1 MAKAKM
7 NVKEELTLKII
18 EMITA
23 AQENGSDWTMPFRSL
38 YCSPH
43 NAITGKKYRGMNAFW
58 LGLMGQHTVAGY
70 GQWQD
75 AGWQVQ
81 KGSKSI
87 LITMP
92 LIGKDKKTGEKTMFG
107 FRGGRVFSSADV
119 LNIETGEAWVSPELP
134 TLDLTVRLAKA
145 DQYLANLG
153 ADLMHTADGRACYT
167 PSRDQIT
174 MPHRELFIDTKTST
188 ATENYYSTSCHEHA
202 HWTGHKSRLDR
213 LELKNKKGYAFE
225 ELVADISAAF
235 LCSQLDISS
244 SPREDHAQYLASWLK
259 ALGSD
264 TDYIFKAAAEAQKVV
279 DFMDQLQIVEE
290 VSEAA

>member
-1 MAKAKM
+1 MKKDVKAEITAQL
-7 NVKEELTLKII
+7 V

-23 AQENGSDWTMPFRSL
+23 SQADGSDWTMPFRSL
-38 YCSPH
+38 YCAPQ
-43 NAITGKKYRGMNAFW
+43 NAVTGKKYRGMNAFW

-70 GQWQD
+70 GQWFD

-92 LIGKDKKTGEKTMFG
+92 MISKDKETGKQKMYG
-107 FRGGRVFSSADV
+107 FRGGRVFSSSDV
-119 LNIETGEAWVSPELP
+119 LNIETGEPWVSPELP
-134 TLDLTVRLAKA
+134 TVDLTVRLANA
-145 DQYLANLG
+145 DLYLSNLG
-153 ADLMHTADGRACYT
+153 ADVVHTGEGRACYT
-167 PSRDQIT
+167 PALDRIT
-174 MPHRELFIDTKTST
+174 MPHRELFIDTGTST

-213 LELKNKKGYAFE
+213 LELKNTRGYAFE

-264 TDYIFKAAAEAQKVV
+264 TDYIFKAASEAQKVV
-279 DFMDQLQIVEE
+279 DHMDQLQLPAA
-290 VSEAA
+290 EAA

>member
-1 MAKAKM
+1 MKKDVKA
-7 NVKEELTLKII
+7 EITAQLI
-18 EMITA
+18 EMIA
-23 AQENGSDWTMPFRSL
+23 ASQADGSDWTMPFRSL
-38 YCSPH
+38 YCAPH
-43 NAITGKKYRGMNAFW
+43 NPVTGKKYRGMNAFW
-58 LGLMGQHTVAGY
+58 LGLMGEHTVAGY
-70 GQWQD
+70 GQWFD

-92 LIGKDKKTGEKTMFG
+92 MIGKDKKTGEKTMFG
-107 FRGGRVFSSADV
+107 FRGGRVFSSSDV
-119 LNIETGEAWVSPELP
+119 LNIETGEPWLSPELP
-134 TLDLTVRLAKA
+134 TVDLTVRLANA
-145 DQYLANLG
+145 DLYLSNLG
-153 ADLMHTADGRACYT
+153 ADVVHIGEGRACYT
-167 PSRDQIT
+167 PSLDQIT
-174 MPHRELFIDTKTST
+174 LPHRELFVATATST

-213 LELKNKKGYAFE
+213 LELKNTRGYAFE

-264 TDYIFKAAAEAQKVV
+264 TDYIFKAASEAQKVV
-279 DFMDQLQIVEE
+279 DHMDQLQLPAA
-290 VSEAA
+290 EAA

>member
-1 MAKAKM
+1 MKKDVKA
-7 NVKEELTLKII
+7 E
-18 EMITA
+18 ITA
-23 AQENGSDWTMPFRSL
+23 QLIELITEAQANGSDWTMPFRSL
-38 YCSPH
+38 YTTPH
-43 NAITGKKYRGMNAFW
+43 NAVTGKKYRGMNAFW

-92 LIGKDKKTGEKTMFG
+92 LIGKDKESGEKKMYG
-107 FRGGRVFSSADV
+107 FRGGRVFSSSDV

-134 TLDLTVRLAKA
+134 TVDLTVRLANA
-145 DQYLANLG
+145 DRYLANLN
-153 ADLMHTADGRACYT
+153 ADVVHTGEGRAFYA
-167 PSRDQIT
+167 PSQDRIT
-174 MPHRELFIDTKTST
+174 MPNRELFIDTKTST

-213 LELKNKKGYAFE
+213 LELKNKKGYSFE
-225 ELVADISAAF
+225 ELVAELSAAF
-235 LCSQLDISS
+235 LCNQLDISS

-259 ALGSD
+259 ALGND
-264 TDYIFKAAAEAQKVV
+264 TDFIFKAAAEAQKVV
-279 DFMDQLQIVEE
+279 DYMDELQLPAA
-290 VSEAA
+290 EAA

>member
-1 MAKAKM
+1 MKKDVKA
-7 NVKEELTLKII
+7 EITAQLI

-23 AQENGSDWTMPFRSL
+23 SQADGSNWTMPFRSL
-38 YCSPH
+38 YCAPH
-43 NAITGKKYRGMNAFW
+43 NAVTGKKYRGMNAFW

-70 GQWQD
+70 GQWFD

-92 LIGKDKKTGEKTMFG
+92 LISKDKETGKQKMYG

-119 LNIETGEAWVSPELP
+119 LNIETGEPWVSPELP
-134 TLDLTVRLAKA
+134 TVDLTVRLANA
-145 DQYLANLG
+145 DLYLSNLG
-153 ADLMHTADGRACYT
+153 ADVVHTGEGRACYT
-167 PSRDQIT
+167 PALDRIT
-174 MPHRELFIDTKTST
+174 MPHRELFVATATST

-213 LELKNKKGYAFE
+213 LELKNTRGYAFE

-264 TDYIFKAAAEAQKVV
+264 TDYIFKAASEAQKVV
-279 DFMDQLQIVEE
+279 DHMDQLQLPAA
-290 VSEAA
+290 EAA

>member
-1 MAKAKM
+1 MKKDVKA
-7 NVKEELTLKII
+7 EITAQLI
-18 EMITA
+18 EMIA
-23 AQENGSDWTMPFRSL
+23 ASQADGSDWTMPFRSL
-38 YCSPH
+38 YCAPH
-43 NAITGKKYRGMNAFW
+43 NPVTGKKYRGMNAFW
-58 LGLMGQHTVAGY
+58 LGLMGEHTVAGY
-70 GQWQD
+70 GQWFD

-92 LIGKDKKTGEKTMFG
+92 MIGKDKKTGEKTMFG
-107 FRGGRVFSSADV
+107 FRGGRVFSSSDV
-119 LNIETGEAWVSPELP
+119 LNIETGEPWLSPELP
-134 TLDLTVRLAKA
+134 AVDLTVRLANA
-145 DQYLANLG
+145 DLYLSNLG
-153 ADLMHTADGRACYT
+153 ADVVHTGEGRACYT
-167 PSRDQIT
+167 PSLDRIT
-174 MPHRELFIDTKTST
+174 MPHRELFIDTGTST

-235 LCSQLDISS
+235 LCGQLDISS

-279 DFMDQLQIVEE
+279 DHMDQLQLPAA
-290 VSEAA
+290 EAA